1 MTTGRPRRRPHP
13 ATDTVA
19 RIGSDENKEDNI
31 VENSQKRTAPVCGMG
46 VNPATAA
53 ANVEHDGTTYGFCST
68 SCATTFRA
76 DPHTYAGAT
85 TS

>member
-1 MTTGRPRRRPHP
+1 M
-13 ATDTVA
+13 
-19 RIGSDENKEDNI
+19 
-31 VENSQKRTAPVCGMG
+31 VESSQKRTDPVCGMG

-53 ANVEHDGTTYGFCST
+53 ANIEHDGTTYYFCST
-68 SCATTFRA
+68 SCATTFTA